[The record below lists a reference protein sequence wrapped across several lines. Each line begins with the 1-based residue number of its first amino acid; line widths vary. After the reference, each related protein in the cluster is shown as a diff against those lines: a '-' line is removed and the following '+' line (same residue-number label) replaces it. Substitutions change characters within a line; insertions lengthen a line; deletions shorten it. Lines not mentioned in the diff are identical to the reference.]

1 MTLEPGGLLAWIVV
15 GLIAG
20 WAAGKFVEGTGLG
33 LIGDLVVGLL
43 GALIGGILI
52 GFFIQGSVG
61 LIGSTIVAFAGAVV
75 LLFIVRA
82 LTGGRRRRVF

>member
-1 MTLEPGGLLAWIVV
+1 
-15 GLIAG
+15 
-20 WAAGKFVEGTGLG
+20 
-33 LIGDLVVGLL
+33 
-43 GALIGGILI
+43 
-52 GFFIQGSVG
+52 VG